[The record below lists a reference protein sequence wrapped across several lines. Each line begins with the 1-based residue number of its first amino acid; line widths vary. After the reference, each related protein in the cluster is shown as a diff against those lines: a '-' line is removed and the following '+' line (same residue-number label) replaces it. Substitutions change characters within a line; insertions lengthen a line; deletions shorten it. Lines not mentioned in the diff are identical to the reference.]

1 MYYVY
6 DHCKMKTMLLPSV
19 FLPSVFLPSVSTI
32 LVRTLERTRLNVAT
46 QK

>member
-19 FLPSVFLPSVSTI
+19 FLPSVSNI
-32 LVRTLERTRLNVAT
+32 LVRTLERTRLNVAA